1 MCISQIGQSFQEGK
15 RLADPLSVGVACT
28 KGGIADRCSQQFEAT
43 TLVEGHVCRK
53 KRQVDGGSRASAG
66 DQLTLGRVH
75 LQPNLAGRCS
85 ESDKPGAD
93 LPVVARKADIIQVA
107 NHEWGLKI
115 WGPPTTSSL
124 KCRVQGQRK
133 KEGAQRIALLHP
145 SF

>member
-1 MCISQIGQSFQEGK
+1 MCISQVGQSFQEGK
-15 RLADPLSVGVACT
+15 RLADPLSVGVAFT
-28 KGGIADRCSQQFEAT
+28 KGGVADRCSQQFEAT
-43 TLVEGHVCRK
+43 TLVEGH
-53 KRQVDGGSRASAG
+53 GSRAAAG
-66 DQLTLGRVH
+66 DQLTLGRVY
-75 LQPNLAGRCS
+75 LQPNLASRCS

-93 LPVVARKADIIQVA
+93 LPVVSRKTDIIQVA

-124 KCRVQGQRK
+124 KRRVKGQGK